1 MVIHGCESHTVKCFH
16 WSQMSSQS
24 ASTNDMPLCLL
35 VLLTSNSKLVKGSK
49 QLIMGVIL
57 IFLGSPN

>member
-1 MVIHGCESHTVKCFH
+1 MVIRGYESHTVKCFH

-35 VLLTSNSKLVKGSK
+35 VLLTSKSKLVKGREH
-49 QLIMGVIL
+49 LTMGDIL